1 MNVSIF
7 IMMSITIIGIIVIS
21 GSQQTAYAEDDEEGV
36 KYNGIDDWVGG
47 ITPEEDSDADRESDL
62 LYLELCDYYGGDW
75 KEFDREDS
83 WYDGDCKFKD
93 KEQKEDYIKAL
104 CDYHE
109 EEIPAICKQK

>member
-1 MNVSIF
+1 MIA
-7 IMMSITIIGIIVIS
+7 ILE
-21 GSQQTAYAEDDEEGV
+21 SQQTAYAEDDEEGV
-36 KYNGIDDWVGG
+36 EYNGIDDWVGG

-93 KEQKEDYIKAL
+93 KEQKEDFIKAL
-104 CDYHE
+104 CDYHGE
-109 EEIPAICKQK
+109 DIQAICKQK